1 MIRIYFIVGAS
12 AMIFG
17 AYFYGVNMTNS
28 KCEKKYLQN
37 NLQNIQQTQQK
48 QRVIH
53 DKVYKTGVGDIRRI
67 LRDKYTITY

>member
-1 MIRIYFIVGAS
+1 MIRIYFIVGVS

-28 KCEKKYLQN
+28 KCEKKY
-37 NLQNIQQTQQK
+37 LQNIQQTQQK

-67 LRDKYTITY
+67 LRDKYTITD